1 MVRKIVAFWKKITLE
16 ITVEFSVWGMQTL
29 AKIPNY
35 SPKYPKTS
43 MKYVQFVPTPKK
55 NPQKI
60 DPKNFGFGLRPTC
73 LKVPSGTY
81 LDLN

>member
-16 ITVEFSVWGMQTL
+16 ITVEFSVWVMQTL

-43 MKYVQFVPTPKK
+43 MKYVQFVPTQKKIPKK
-55 NPQKI
+55 STQKI
-60 DPKNFGFGLRPTC
+60 SVLG
-73 LKVPSGTY
+73 
-81 LDLN
+81 